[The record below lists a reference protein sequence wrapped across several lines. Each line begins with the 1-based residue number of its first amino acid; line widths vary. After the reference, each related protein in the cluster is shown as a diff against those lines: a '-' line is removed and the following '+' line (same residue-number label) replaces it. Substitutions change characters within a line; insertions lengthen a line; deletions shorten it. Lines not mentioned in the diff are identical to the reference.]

1 MPFPNC
7 LFNMK
12 NAPLFLIIALLTLTL
27 QSWAQDSFYDFTVK
41 DIKGK
46 DFPLSELKGKKV
58 LVVNTA
64 SICGLTPQYED
75 LEALFRK
82 YKEEDFV
89 IIGFPSNDFASQ
101 EPGTNSEIAAFCT
114 EKFDVTFP
122 MMEKISVKGD
132 EIHPLYKWLTTEE
145 MNGLEDSKVAWNFQK
160 YMIDAKGVLVGH
172 LPPTNKPDSKEIL
185 SWINEEK
192 E

>member
-7 LFNMK
+7 LMHMK
-12 NAPLFLIIALLTLTL
+12 KAPFFLFLALMTLTL
-27 QSWAQDSFYDFTVK
+27 QSWSQESFYDFTVK
-41 DIKGK
+41 DIKGT

-64 SICGLTPQYED
+64 SKCGLTPQYED
-75 LEALFRK
+75 LEALFRE

-89 IIGFPSNDFASQ
+89 IIGFPSNDFARQ

-145 MNGLEDSKVAWNFQK
+145 MNGVEDSKVAWNFQK
-160 YMIDAKGVLVGH
+160 YMIDAKGMLVGH
-172 LPPTNKPDSKEIL
+172 VAPRKKPDSKEIL